1 MKMEAVLEP
10 IYKSNNF
17 YIFYEELKSL
27 YDSEVKKRQRFYD
40 EITESQ
46 KAEFINGE
54 ILMHSPVKIEHNQ
67 ASLLLCMLMKSFVAK
82 NHLGFVGIEKI
93 LVHLTRND
101 YEPDICFFANE
112 KANKFKKGQMLF
124 PAPDLVVEVL
134 SQSTEYN
141 DRVIK
146 FDDYAKH
153 GVNEYW
159 IIDSQSEIIEQYLLN
174 NGTYELLLKSNNG
187 IINCKTI
194 EGFEIPI
201 ISVFNENENLK
212 ALKELL

>member
-1 MKMEAVLEP
+1 MEAVLEP

-17 YIFYEELKSL
+17 YVFYDELKTL
-27 YDSEVKKRQRFYD
+27 YESEVKKRQRFYD
-40 EITESQ
+40 EITESF

-67 ASLLLCMLMKSFVAK
+67 ASSLLFMLMKSYVYK
-82 NHLGFVGIEKI
+82 HHLGFVGIEKI

-101 YEPDICFFANE
+101 YEPDICFFGNE
-112 KANKFKKGQMLF
+112 KANNFKKGQMLF

-134 SQSTEYN
+134 SPSTEYN

-159 IIDSQSEIIEQYLLN
+159 IIDSQSETIEQYLLN
-174 NGTYELLLKSNNG
+174 NGTFELLLKSNNG
-187 IINCKTI
+187 KIHSKTI

-201 ISVFNENENLK
+201 IAIFNENENMNT
-212 ALKELL
+212 LKEIL

>member
-1 MKMEAVLEP
+1 MEAILEP

-27 YDSEVKKRQRFYD
+27 YESEIVKRQKFYD
-40 EITESQ
+40 EVTESY

-54 ILMHSPVKIEHNQ
+54 IIMHSPVKIEHNM
-67 ASLLLCMLMKSFVAK
+67 STKYILKLMDTYVAK
-82 NHLGFVGIEKI
+82 YHLGFVGIEKI

-101 YEPDICFFANE
+101 YEPDICFFCNE
-112 KANKFKKGQMLF
+112 KAVNFKKGQMLF

-141 DRVIK
+141 DRGIK

-159 IIDSQSEIIEQYLLN
+159 IVDPQTETIEQYLLN

-187 IINCKTI
+187 VIKSKTI

-201 ISVFNENENLK
+201 TAIFNENENLK
-212 ALKELL
+212 VLKELL